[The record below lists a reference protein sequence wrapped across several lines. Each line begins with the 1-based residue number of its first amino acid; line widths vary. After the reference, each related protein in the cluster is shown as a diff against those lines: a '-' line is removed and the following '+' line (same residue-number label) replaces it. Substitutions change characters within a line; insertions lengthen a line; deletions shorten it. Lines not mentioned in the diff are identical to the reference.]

1 MRLCFSLK
9 FPQIPSLC
17 ESSFLVSLHCYFP
30 LNFPYIPLY
39 SSQYYYK
46 RITGKSLWFVHT
58 ATRTRPVIVKRV
70 ILGCVH
76 QVLMNHTTPLGQ
88 QQGILITTSTHFERK
103 YQLSLLTAAIMTPL
117 GLP

>member
-17 ESSFLVSLHCYFP
+17 ESSFVVTLHCYFL
-30 LNFPYIPLY
+30 LNSPYIP
-39 SSQYYYK
+39 SQYYYQ
-46 RITGKSLWFVHT
+46 RITGKPLWFVHT
-58 ATRTRPVIVKRV
+58 ATHTRIVIVKRV

-88 QQGILITTSTHFERK
+88 QQGILITTSTHFESK
-103 YQLSLLTAAIMTPL
+103 YQLSLLTAAVMTPL

>member
-1 MRLCFSLK
+1 MRLCFPLK
-9 FPQIPSLC
+9 FSQIPSLC
-17 ESSFLVSLHCYFP
+17 ESSFVVSLHCYFP
-30 LNFPYIPLY
+30 LYSPYIPPY

-46 RITGKSLWFVHT
+46 MITGKPLWFVHT
-58 ATRTRPVIVKRV
+58 AARARILTVKRV

-76 QVLMNHTTPLGQ
+76 QVLMNQTIPLGQ

-103 YQLSLLTAAIMTPL
+103 YQLSLLTAVIMTPL